1 MEYLR
6 LGDFKVTN
14 PSMVES
20 FSENVGYQYA
30 SHDLATGK
38 PVLQAVGATLS
49 SINIALQLNV
59 MLGHD
64 IEGVMTLIDKMRESG
79 KPQLLVFADG
89 VYRGNYVITDLQTSI
104 VKTAGNGRITYAQV
118 WLSLHEY
125 AHREVVSVVR
135 RSEKNTNVSK
145 RKVIT
150 K

>member
-1 MEYLR
+1 
-6 LGDFKVTN
+6 
-14 PSMVES
+14 MVES

-38 PVLQAVGATLS
+38 PVLQAVGSTLS

-64 IEGVMTLIDKMRESG
+64 IENVITRIDKMRESG

-89 VYRGNYVITDLQTSI
+89 MYRGNYVITDLQTSI
-104 VKTAGNGRITYAQV
+104 VKTAANGRITYAQV
-118 WLSLHEY
+118 WLSLNEY
-125 AHREVVSVVR
+125 AYREVVRVAR
-135 RSEKNTNVSK
+135 KSEKKTTESK
-145 RKVIT
+145 RKVIE